1 MAEQGN
7 RQARSQNRQGK
18 GRSKRVP
25 LGTPRSK
32 LAVEGKDPN
41 YAYRWVN
48 DQGGRIQQAEQA
60 DYEFVGAG
68 EVTVGSGVDRNSE
81 VGDRVS
87 QIVGTKEDGS
97 PMRAYLMRIK
107 REFYEEDQVEKQKEV
122 NAKDAAIQSGSV
134 SGQPGQDGRYV
145 SNINYET

>member
-7 RQARSQNRQGK
+7 RQARSQDRQGK
-18 GRSKRVP
+18 GRKQRVP

-32 LAVEGKDPN
+32 MAVEGKDPN
-41 YAYRWVN
+41 FTYRWVN

-60 DYEFVGAG
+60 SYEFVKAG
-68 EVTVGSGVDRNSE
+68 DVTVGSGVDRNSE
-81 VGDRVS
+81 TGDQVS

-107 REFYEEDQVEKQKEV
+107 REFYEEDQNAKQEEV
-122 NAKDAAIQSGSV
+122 DAKDAAIQSGSV